1 MNHKN
6 DQDNQSCDIFNFF
19 NFYIYRISFQLKY
32 EEF

>member
-1 MNHKN
+1 MNTKN
-6 DQDNQSCDIFNFF
+6 DQDNQSCDIF